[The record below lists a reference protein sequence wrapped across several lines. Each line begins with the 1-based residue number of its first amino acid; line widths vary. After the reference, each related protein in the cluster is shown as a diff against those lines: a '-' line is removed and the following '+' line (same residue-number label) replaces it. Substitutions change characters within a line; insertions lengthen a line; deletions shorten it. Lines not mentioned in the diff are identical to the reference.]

1 MRFGSILITGGAG
14 FVGANLSL
22 YLKHSFP
29 GVRVTALDNLS
40 RRGSELNVPRLRDG
54 DVDFLHGDVR
64 CEEDLKKCPDFDLLI
79 DCSAE
84 SSVQAGASASP
95 RFVLNA
101 NLLGTI
107 NCLEETREQ
116 NAAFLFLSTSRVYPI
131 ARLNEL
137 PFAESAS
144 RFEWQIENG
153 TRGVSAA
160 GVNEDFPLEG
170 ARSFYGASKLSGE
183 LLVAEYVHN
192 YGMECLIN
200 RCGVLAGPWQMGKV
214 DQGVITLWIAGHQ
227 FNRPL
232 NYRGFDGHGKQVRD
246 VLHVR
251 DLCEL
256 IEHQIST
263 DTGWN
268 GSVFNVGGGADVSTS
283 LYELTGICEDVTK
296 TQLDIGAIPET
307 SDLDLRIYLTDSSRV
322 QQAYGWK
329 PQRSVQDIVEDI
341 HGWILNNQ
349 SQLETVLA

>member
-1 MRFGSILITGGAG
+1 VRFGSILITGGAG

-200 RCGVLAGPWQMGKV
+200 RCGVLAGPWQMAKV

>member
-14 FVGANLSL
+14 SVGANLSL
-22 YLKHSFP
+22 YLKRCFP
-29 GVRVTALDNLS
+29 DATVVALDNLS
-40 RRGSELNVPRLRDG
+40 RRGSELNIPRLREH
-54 DVDFLHGDVR
+54 DVEFLHGDVR
-64 CEEDLKKCPDFDLLI
+64 CPEDLQRCPDFDLLI

-84 SSVQAGASASP
+84 PSVQAGANSSP

-107 NCLEETREQ
+107 NCLEEARERD
-116 NAAFLFLSTSRVYPI
+116 AAFLFLSTSRVYPI

-137 PFAESAS
+137 PFSESDS
-144 RFEWQIENG
+144 RFEWQIESG
-153 TRGVSAA
+153 TRGASAA
-160 GVNEDFPLEG
+160 GVSEDFPLDG

-214 DQGVITLWIAGHQ
+214 DQGVITLWVARHQ

-232 NYRGFDGHGKQVRD
+232 SYRGVDGHGKQVRD
-246 VLHVR
+246 VLHVL

-256 IEHQIST
+256 IGQQLSSE
-263 DTGWN
+263 TGWN
-268 GSVFNVGGGADVSTS
+268 GSVFNVGGGVDVSTS
-283 LYELTGICEDVTK
+283 LRELTDICREVTS
-296 TQLDIGAIPET
+296 TQLDIGAVPET
-307 SDLDLRIYLTDSSRV
+307 SDLDLRIYLTDSTRV
-322 QQAYGWK
+322 QQTYGWK
-329 PQRSVQDIVEDI
+329 PQRSVQHIVEDI

-349 SQLETVLA
+349 SQLKTILA

>member
-22 YLKHSFP
+22 YLKQGFP

-160 GVNEDFPLEG
+160 GVREDFPLEG

-200 RCGVLAGPWQMGKV
+200 RCGVLAGPWQMAKV

-256 IEHQIST
+256 IGHQLST

-283 LYELTGICEDVTK
+283 LCELTGICEDVTR

>member
-153 TRGVSAA
+153 TCGVSAA
-160 GVNEDFPLEG
+160 GVSEDFPLEG

-200 RCGVLAGPWQMGKV
+200 RCGVLAGPWQMAKV

-256 IEHQIST
+256 IEHQIIT

-283 LYELTGICEDVTK
+283 LCELTGICEDVTK

>member
-1 MRFGSILITGGAG
+1 VRFGSILITGGAG

-22 YLKHSFP
+22 YLKGRFP
-29 GVRVTALDNLS
+29 DVRVTALDNLS
-40 RRGSELNVPRLRDG
+40 RRGSELNIPRLRDSE
-54 DVDFLHGDVR
+54 VDFLHGDVR
-64 CEEDLKKCPDFDLLI
+64 CPEDLTRCLDFDLLI

-84 SSVQAGASASP
+84 PSVQAGANSSP

-107 NCLEETREQ
+107 NCLEETRER

-131 ARLNEL
+131 ARLNGL
-137 PFAESAS
+137 PFVENES
-144 RFEWQIENG
+144 RFEWQIEHG

-160 GVNEDFPLEG
+160 GVSEDFPLEG

-192 YGMECLIN
+192 YGMNCLIN
-200 RCGVLAGPWQMGKV
+200 RCGVLAGPWQMGQV
-214 DQGVITLWIAGHQ
+214 DQGVITLWVARHQ

-232 NYRGFDGHGKQVRD
+232 SYRGFDGHGKQVRD
-246 VLHVR
+246 VLHVL

-256 IEHQIST
+256 ISQQLET

-268 GSVFNVGGGADVSTS
+268 GSVFNVGGGSDVSTS
-283 LYELTGICEDVTK
+283 LCELTGICEGVTS
-296 TQLDIGAIPET
+296 TRLDIGAVPET

-322 QQAYGWK
+322 RQTYGWK
-329 PQRSVQDIVEDI
+329 PQRSVQNIVEDI
-341 HGWILNNQ
+341 HGWILSNQ
-349 SQLETVLA
+349 SQLKTILA

>member
-200 RCGVLAGPWQMGKV
+200 RCGVLAGPWQMAKV

-283 LYELTGICEDVTK
+283 LYELTGICEDVTR

>member
-200 RCGVLAGPWQMGKV
+200 RCGVLAGPWQMAKV

-256 IEHQIST
+256 IGHQLST

-283 LYELTGICEDVTK
+283 LYELTGICEDVTR

>member
-22 YLKHSFP
+22 YLKESFP

-40 RRGSELNVPRLRDG
+40 RRGSELNISRLREG
-54 DVDFLHGDVR
+54 EVDFLHGDVR
-64 CEEDLKKCPDFDLLI
+64 CPEDLQNCPDFDLLI

-84 SSVQAGASASP
+84 PSVQAGANSSP

-107 NCLEETREQ
+107 NCLEETRER

-131 ARLNEL
+131 ARLNDL
-137 PFAESAS
+137 PFAESGS

-153 TRGVSAA
+153 TRGASAA
-160 GVNEDFPLEG
+160 GVTEDFPLEG

-214 DQGVITLWIAGHQ
+214 DQGVITLWVARHQ

-232 NYRGFDGHGKQVRD
+232 SYRGFDGHGKQVRD
-246 VLHVR
+246 VLHVL
-251 DLCEL
+251 DLCDL
-256 IEHQIST
+256 IGHQLST

-283 LYELTGICEDVTK
+283 LCELTDVCQEVTSSK
-296 TQLDIGAIPET
+296 IDIGAVPET

-322 QQAYGWK
+322 QQTYGWK
-329 PQRSVQDIVEDI
+329 PQRSVQHIVEDI

-349 SQLETVLA
+349 NQLKTILA

>member
-1 MRFGSILITGGAG
+1 VRFGSVLITGGAG

-22 YLKHSFP
+22 YLKQSFP

-40 RRGSELNVPRLRDG
+40 RRGGELNLSRLRECE
-54 DVDFLHGDVR
+54 VDFLHGDVR
-64 CEEDLKKCPDFDLLI
+64 CPEDLQRCPDFDLLI

-84 SSVQAGASASP
+84 PSVQAGANSSP

-107 NCLEETREQ
+107 NCLEETRERD
-116 NAAFLFLSTSRVYPI
+116 AAFLFLSTSRVYPI
-131 ARLNEL
+131 AGLNEL
-137 PFAESAS
+137 PFVESES
-144 RFEWQIENG
+144 RSEWQI
-153 TRGVSAA
+153 
-160 GVNEDFPLEG
+160 EDFPLEG
-170 ARSFYGASKLSGE
+170 ARSFYGTSKLSGE

-192 YGMECLIN
+192 YRMECLIN

-214 DQGVITLWIAGHQ
+214 DQGVITLWVARHQ

-232 NYRGFDGHGKQVRD
+232 SYRGFDGHGKQVRD
-246 VLHVR
+246 VLHVL

-256 IEHQIST
+256 IGHQLSS

-268 GSVFNVGGGADVSTS
+268 GSVFNVGGGVDVSTS
-283 LYELTGICEDVTK
+283 LRELTDICQKVTTSK
-296 TQLDIGAIPET
+296 IDIGAVPET

-322 QQAYGWK
+322 QQTYGWK
-329 PQRSVQDIVEDI
+329 PQRSVQNIVEDI

-349 SQLETVLA
+349 SQLKTILA